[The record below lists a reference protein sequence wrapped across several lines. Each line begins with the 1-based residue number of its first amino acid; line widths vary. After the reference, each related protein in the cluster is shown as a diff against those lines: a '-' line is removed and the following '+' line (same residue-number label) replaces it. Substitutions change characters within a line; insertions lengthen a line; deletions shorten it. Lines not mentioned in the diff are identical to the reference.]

1 MEVVK
6 VDKKGRLLI
15 PKNIRKKVGVREGS
29 YVRIEAREKSIV
41 IEPIEPVADKYFGA
55 FKVEKWPEDLDE
67 FVAEVMKNWW
77 SQKAT

>member
-1 MEVVK
+1 
-6 VDKKGRLLI
+6 GRLLI